1 MLGVFKSGI
10 GIGASDLNDL
20 EVVLCGALGGGR
32 ISILEDVGCLPGR
45 HLRFLVGVLGLSD
58 ALLSSLPKCLIG
70 LDGSSG
76 EFIHDSYPSRGGYR
90 LGSRTRPPQR
100 IGRESLQFGR

>member
-20 EVVLCGALGGGR
+20 EVVLCGALSGGR
-32 ISILEDVGCLPGR
+32 ISILEDVGCLPGG

-76 EFIHDSYPSRGGYR
+76 EFMTLVLQGGGYR

-100 IGRESLQFGR
+100 IGRESFQFG